1 MAVNGDENDNAVG
14 EDTHGANSYF
24 EAFAGIV
31 AALDALAK
39 AVTPDADDDGTPPDE
54 IPPPSCNSYFESFRA
69 IQDALGRLKAATEER
84 LADMTENDPSFAAW
98 REGYSIGLGKGASP
112 ASNGIAIGWNST
124 AGSGTGTGARDS
136 GAVAVGKAASALGI
150 DAVAIGRG
158 AVAGASGA
166 RTTKATVQLG
176 SGTNTADGTLQF
188 RDWPLVDAEGN
199 IPAERLP
206 AASGGLVEA
215 TGSFGTASDRTTG
228 LWYAVFTLEGLGII
242 GESVCLSGLSLV
254 SHTESVLPAAETRRL
269 EIRTADGTTIL
280 VSSRNEA
287 SFALPGRTLEF
298 RFTRPVELHAGT
310 RYRMNIVDSAG
321 ANSSAPVML
330 ASTADAGGYLASVIT
345 GRTGEQT
352 AFFPCVGYTTVR
364 PAPEIAAVLAEA
376 KSAVECAGA
385 FAFATPSVGTGGVI
399 SLVDRAVNA
408 VSLTGGTL
416 VLSPPAS
423 IEGKARSF
431 VVRLT
436 MAAET
441 DWSFPSGVNFESDDE
456 GVFGDIETGATATFF
471 FTEVSE
477 NRFLVARKDA
487 ATVTKG

>member
-1 MAVNGDENDNAVG
+1 MAVNGNENENPVG
-14 EDTHGANSYF
+14 EEAHGANSYF
-24 EAFAGIV
+24 EAFAGIA

-39 AVTPDADDDGTPPDE
+39 AVTPDEEDDGTPADE
-54 IPPPSCNSYFESFRA
+54 GERPSCNSYFASFRN
-69 IQDALGRLKAATEER
+69 IIDALGRLKTATEER
-84 LADMTENDPSFAAW
+84 LVALSEKDPNFAAW
-98 REGYSIGLGKGASP
+98 KEAYSIGLGKGASP
-112 ASNGIAIGWNST
+112 ASNGIAIGWNAT

-158 AVAGASGA
+158 AVAGSAGN
-166 RTTKATVQLG
+166 RTTQATVQLG
-176 SGTNTADGTLQF
+176 AGANENDGTLQF

-228 LWYAVFTLEGLGII
+228 LWYAVFTLDGLGIV
-242 GESVCLSGLSLV
+242 GDSVCLSGLSLV

-280 VSSRNEA
+280 ATSRNEA

-298 RFTRPVELHAGT
+298 RFTRPVELRAGT
-310 RYRMNIVDSAG
+310 RYRMNIVDSSG

-330 ASTADAGGYLASVIT
+330 ASTAGAGGYLASVIT

-376 KSAVECAGA
+376 KSAVESAGA

-408 VSLTGGTL
+408 VSLTGTL
-416 VLSPPAS
+416 VLSPPVS

-436 MAAET
+436 MTAET
-441 DWSFPSGVNFESDDE
+441 DWSFPSGVTFESDDE